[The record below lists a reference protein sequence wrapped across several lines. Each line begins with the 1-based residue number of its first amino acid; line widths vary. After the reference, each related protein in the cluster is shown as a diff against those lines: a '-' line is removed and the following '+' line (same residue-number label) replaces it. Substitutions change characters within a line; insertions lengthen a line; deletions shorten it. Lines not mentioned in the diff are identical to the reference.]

1 MCEVRHINTV
11 AMLAVVWPPEGHAG
25 IGTAAWNPA
34 KAACLWFGLKC
45 GG

>member
-11 AMLAVVWPPEGHAG
+11 AMLAVVCPPEGHAG

-34 KAACLWFGLKC
+34 KAECLRFGLKYD
-45 GG
+45 G